1 MTGNHPM
8 GNALILFTLLM
19 VTGPIS
25 GGHLNPAVTTAVFVI
40 KYKEWKVFWFV
51 LYLIAEYLGG
61 ILGILL
67 ASISKGLQNGG
78 TDSFPKL
85 KPGNGSGTSPITA
98 GACWFTEFFCTFWF
112 VAIIM
117 HAKESRLTS
126 NFKNTLLF
134 ILSIAI
140 AFAGVI

>member
-1 MTGNHPM
+1 M

-67 ASISKGLQNGG
+67 ASISKGL
-78 TDSFPKL
+78 
-85 KPGNGSGTSPITA
+85 
-98 GACWFTEFFCTFWF
+98 
-112 VAIIM
+112 
-117 HAKESRLTS
+117 
-126 NFKNTLLF
+126 
-134 ILSIAI
+134 
-140 AFAGVI
+140 